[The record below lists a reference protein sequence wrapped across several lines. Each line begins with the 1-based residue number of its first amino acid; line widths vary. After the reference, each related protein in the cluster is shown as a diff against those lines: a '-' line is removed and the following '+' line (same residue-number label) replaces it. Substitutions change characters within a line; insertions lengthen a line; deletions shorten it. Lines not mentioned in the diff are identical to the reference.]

1 MGIDSGKL
9 RVATKDTFP
18 YTAGQYIY
26 RNGPQLEDDLFKA
39 MGDSVRANGRD
50 ELIQRCLRTG
60 WLALA
65 QGGKVDVSEF
75 ARAHYD
81 QVAGVVKVE
90 YVGQVAATRVATA
103 YVQPPLSKK
112 YLINS
117 RGLRQDVPAWS
128 VRPAGFGFKN
138 IGGGEV

>member
-1 MGIDSGKL
+1 MGN
-9 RVATKDTFP
+9 T
-18 YTAGQYIY
+18 
-26 RNGPQLEDDLFKA
+26 
-39 MGDSVRANGRD
+39 VRANGRD
-50 ELIQRCLRTG
+50 ELIQRCLRSG
-60 WLALA
+60 WLLLVL
-65 QGGKVDVSEF
+65 GGKVDCSEF

-90 YVGQVAATRVATA
+90 YVGQVAVARVATA

-138 IGGGEV
+138 IGGGDAP